1 MFLLLAVW
9 LTIVSE
15 AAPDVVVEKPGP
27 AFKAV
32 PEKALSS
39 VFAEPDAGTN
49 QSLEPLSPLR
59 NIAPEPKFAVYC
71 LGVLGEAAVAVPPLA
86 VV

>member
-9 LTIVSE
+9 LTIASE
-15 AAPDVVVEKPGP
+15 AAPEVVVEKPGP
-27 AFKAV
+27 ALRAV
-32 PEKALSS
+32 PVKALSS
-39 VFAEPDAGTN
+39 VFVEPVAGTN

-71 LGVLGEAAVAVPPLA
+71 LGELGDAAAAVPPLA